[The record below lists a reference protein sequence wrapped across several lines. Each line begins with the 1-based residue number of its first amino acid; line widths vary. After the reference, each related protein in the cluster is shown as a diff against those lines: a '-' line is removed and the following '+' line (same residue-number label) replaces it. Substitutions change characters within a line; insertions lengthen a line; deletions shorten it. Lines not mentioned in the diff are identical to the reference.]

1 MHGPGPQAHSWRLA
15 SRTVSQCTSAEVT
28 AAIVHCFQNYLVPMQ
43 FTPEKY
49 EIRFRGED
57 LDPFASRVYHSE
69 GMPAAVV
76 MIARRGWTS
85 RLAAM
90 AVAPDF
96 RGRGLG
102 KAVMQVVLEE
112 GARRKDRTMLLEVF
126 EQNQAAVS
134 LYTGLGFRPIRRLFG
149 YDFHP
154 DGKRD
159 PGSDL
164 DRLHEIDPLIAAR
177 FIAKDGDP
185 DLPWMLMPE
194 TFAAA
199 TLPVRAFHL
208 DDIAFAIISDS
219 DAEKILIRALL
230 VRKAYRRQGWGSR
243 ILRALGAL
251 FADRPLAIQESRTR
265 KYGARSFPSSWMA
278 TANAQPV
285 RNENRVLAGSQRIGV
300 ILFPQRNPNPHTGFN
315 SSKTRSTSSSVL

>member
-1 MHGPGPQAHSWRLA
+1 MHGPGPDAPSWRLA

-28 AAIVHCFQNYLVPMQ
+28 AAIVHCFQNYLVQMQ

-49 EIRFRGED
+49 EIRFRGEH

-96 RGRGLG
+96 RRRGLG
-102 KAVMQVVLEE
+102 KEVMQVALQE
-112 GARRKDRTMLLEVF
+112 AALRKDRSMILEVF
-126 EQNQAAVS
+126 EQNLAAVS
-134 LYTGLGFRPIRRLFG
+134 LYTGLGFRPIRRLIG
-149 YDFHP
+149 YDLRP
-154 DGKRD
+154 ESSRD
-159 PGSDL
+159 RGSDSEL
-164 DRLHEIDPLIAAR
+164 LQEIDPAIVAR
-177 FIAKDGDP
+177 LIAKDGEP

-199 TLPVRAFHL
+199 TLPVQALHL
-208 DDIAFAIISDS
+208 DETAFTIVADPK
-219 DAEKILIRALL
+219 AEKIVVRALL
-230 VRKAYRRQGWGSR
+230 VRKTHRRQGWGSR

-251 FADRPLAIQESRTR
+251 FADRPLAIQGLVPET
-265 KYGARSFPSSWMA
+265 
-278 TANAQPV
+278 
-285 RNENRVLAGSQRIGV
+285 LAPGLFLRAGWQRQTLNQFEMKIE
-300 ILFPQRNPNPHTGFN
+300 F
-315 SSKTRSTSSSVL
+315 